1 MSVGIGIAAPPAS
14 RLARR
19 LGLMA
24 GAVALAAGLI
34 ALLAWLVA
42 PGLATPPPR
51 SPFGIGFREAAPAA
65 TGLGGLILALQASF
79 ARAMNGAVIALKGG
93 GEWTPLIG
101 LAFAYGVF
109 HAAGP
114 GHGKAVIAGYIL
126 AGERAFRRGCALGA
140 CAALLQALVAMAL
153 VGVGSLVLNA
163 TAASMTRAGTF
174 IETVSFALVAA
185 AGLAL
190 AWRKAGQL
198 AGGHACGP
206 DCAHIPGPRLAAEV
220 RSWREAAGIVLAAG
234 SRPCAGAV
242 LVLVFALAQGVAWAG
257 ILAVLAMAAG
267 TAITT
272 TALAALA
279 VFAKRAAL
287 ALAGGRGRAGAR
299 AVGGLELLAAAF
311 VLVLGV
317 AMLAGLAV
325 AAG

>member
-242 LVLVFALAQGVAWAG
+242 LVLVFALAQGVAGAG